1 LYHFQYGLW
10 NDSRE
15 RLHWDPTVQDIGE
28 IIANCASTHWA
39 DRKDGLIGLQLYFR
53 DARLLSATELRRVT
67 EIFTRM
73 FSDAHTKV
81 FALFLETLTELIVTH
96 KADLTDW
103 LYVLVTR
110 LLNKLGADLLGSII
124 QKVNKTLDVVRDS
137 FTYAEQ
143 SGAMFKFLV
152 DQTQTPNS
160 KVKVATMNYL
170 RTLAQL
176 MEPPEVQAMPLSSA
190 EQEMALG
197 KIITWTYE
205 PKSGEVRKAA
215 MATLVALFRL
225 NANHFSMVLHRLPKV
240 LQDNAADLV
249 AEYVMSASN
258 ATLTDSMTRSSDLT
272 SAMKPINPDNVI
284 KRRDSRDN
292 NNKDPVDD
300 SENLNPEEVHK
311 SLRSTANAIQNY
323 SFEAKSDELPSLSD
337 KMSLLDIGLNRNGS
351 SSGSNG
357 ENRSNHVTKISI
369 ERCDQNVS
377 KAGEEARKQIQE
389 IIEELQTVKSQTRST
404 ERRAC
409 MTQLMRLARD
419 GHTEVIKEK
428 FRDVLRLLLENL
440 SDQVGSTRALVFG
453 ALTEMLKQESLISS
467 FHGFCELIILK
478 VLEAHRD
485 EEKDVERAAE
495 ACAAAMAGVLPFD
508 AVIRVLNPIVK
519 TGEYPV
525 NQAAVK
531 MLTKVAEHKDSK
543 EVIIS
548 HLADVMPGL
557 LRAYD
562 NVESSVRKAS
572 VFCMVALHQLVG
584 DQLQPHLKSLNGSK
598 LKLLNLYI
606 KRAEAQSMPASPRLT
621 PP

>member
-1 LYHFQYGLW
+1 MYHFQYGLW

-225 NANHFSMVLHRLPKV
+225 NANHFSMVLHR
-240 LQDNAADLV
+240 
-249 AEYVMSASN
+249 
-258 ATLTDSMTRSSDLT
+258 
-272 SAMKPINPDNVI
+272 
-284 KRRDSRDN
+284 
-292 NNKDPVDD
+292 
-300 SENLNPEEVHK
+300 
-311 SLRSTANAIQNY
+311 
-323 SFEAKSDELPSLSD
+323 
-337 KMSLLDIGLNRNGS
+337 
-351 SSGSNG
+351 
-357 ENRSNHVTKISI
+357 
-369 ERCDQNVS
+369 
-377 KAGEEARKQIQE
+377 
-389 IIEELQTVKSQTRST
+389 
-404 ERRAC
+404 
-409 MTQLMRLARD
+409 
-419 GHTEVIKEK
+419 
-428 FRDVLRLLLENL
+428 
-440 SDQVGSTRALVFG
+440 
-453 ALTEMLKQESLISS
+453 
-467 FHGFCELIILK
+467 
-478 VLEAHRD
+478 
-485 EEKDVERAAE
+485 
-495 ACAAAMAGVLPFD
+495 
-508 AVIRVLNPIVK
+508 
-519 TGEYPV
+519 
-525 NQAAVK
+525 
-531 MLTKVAEHKDSK
+531 
-543 EVIIS
+543 
-548 HLADVMPGL
+548 
-557 LRAYD
+557 
-562 NVESSVRKAS
+562 
-572 VFCMVALHQLVG
+572 
-584 DQLQPHLKSLNGSK
+584 
-598 LKLLNLYI
+598 
-606 KRAEAQSMPASPRLT
+606 
-621 PP
+621 

>member
-1 LYHFQYGLW
+1 
-10 NDSRE
+10 
-15 RLHWDPTVQDIGE
+15 
-28 IIANCASTHWA
+28 
-39 DRKDGLIGLQLYFR
+39 
-53 DARLLSATELRRVT
+53 
-67 EIFTRM
+67 
-73 FSDAHTKV
+73 
-81 FALFLETLTELIVTH
+81 
-96 KADLTDW
+96 
-103 LYVLVTR
+103 
-110 LLNKLGADLLGSII
+110 LGADLLGSII

-143 SGAMFKFLV
+143 TSAIFKFLV

-160 KVKVATMNYL
+160 KVKVNTMNYL
-170 RTLAQL
+170 RTLTQL
-176 MEPPEVQAMPLSSA
+176 MEPSEVLTMSNLSSA

-205 PKSGEVRKAA
+205 PKSAEVRKAA
-215 MATLVALFRL
+215 MASLVALFRL
-225 NANHFSMVLHRLPKV
+225 NANHFSMILHRLPKV
-240 LQDNAADLV
+240 YQDNAADLV
-249 AEYVMSASN
+249 SDFIMSASST
-258 ATLTDSMTRSSDLT
+258 TLTDST
-272 SAMKPINPDNVI
+272 SEMPMKPINTQQQSTMQSENLTSHLS

-292 NNKDPVDD
+292 NNDSKDPVDD

-323 SFEAKSDELPSLSD
+323 SFEAKTDDLPSLAD
-337 KMSLLDIGLNRNGS
+337 KMSLLDIGAPNNVAIPVQRNNGS
-351 SSGSNG
+351 TAPM
-357 ENRSNHVTKISI
+357 VTKIPI
-369 ERCDQNVS
+369 ERVDKADDGSRKQMQDIIDELQNV
-377 KAGEEARKQIQE
+377 K
-389 IIEELQTVKSQTRST
+389 TNTRST

-409 MTQLMRLARD
+409 MTQLIRLARD
-419 GHTEVIKEK
+419 GNSVIIKEK

-440 SDQVGSTRALVFG
+440 SDEVGSTRAMVFG
-453 ALTEMLKQESLISS
+453 ALTEMLKQESLIAS
-467 FHGFCELIILK
+467 FQGFTELIILK

-485 EEKDVERAAE
+485 DEKDVERAAE
-495 ACAAAMAGVLPFD
+495 ACAAAMAGVVPSD

-531 MLTKVAEHKDSK
+531 MLTKVAEHKESK
-543 EVIIS
+543 EVVIS
-548 HLADVMPGL
+548 HLGDIMPGL

-584 DQLQPHLKSLNGSK
+584 DELQPHLSSLNGSK

-606 KRAEAQSMPASPRLT
+606 KRAEAQSTPASPRLT

>member
-1 LYHFQYGLW
+1 MQYGLW

-15 RLHWDPTVQDIGE
+15 RLHWDPAVQDIGE

-143 SGAMFKFLV
+143 TGAMFKFLV

-176 MEPPEVQAMPLSSA
+176 MEPPEVQAMTLSSA

-225 NANHFSMVLHRLPKV
+225 NANHFSMVLHR
-240 LQDNAADLV
+240 
-249 AEYVMSASN
+249 
-258 ATLTDSMTRSSDLT
+258 
-272 SAMKPINPDNVI
+272 
-284 KRRDSRDN
+284 
-292 NNKDPVDD
+292 
-300 SENLNPEEVHK
+300 
-311 SLRSTANAIQNY
+311 
-323 SFEAKSDELPSLSD
+323 
-337 KMSLLDIGLNRNGS
+337 
-351 SSGSNG
+351 
-357 ENRSNHVTKISI
+357 
-369 ERCDQNVS
+369 
-377 KAGEEARKQIQE
+377 
-389 IIEELQTVKSQTRST
+389 
-404 ERRAC
+404 
-409 MTQLMRLARD
+409 
-419 GHTEVIKEK
+419 
-428 FRDVLRLLLENL
+428 
-440 SDQVGSTRALVFG
+440 
-453 ALTEMLKQESLISS
+453 
-467 FHGFCELIILK
+467 
-478 VLEAHRD
+478 
-485 EEKDVERAAE
+485 
-495 ACAAAMAGVLPFD
+495 
-508 AVIRVLNPIVK
+508 
-519 TGEYPV
+519 
-525 NQAAVK
+525 
-531 MLTKVAEHKDSK
+531 
-543 EVIIS
+543 
-548 HLADVMPGL
+548 
-557 LRAYD
+557 
-562 NVESSVRKAS
+562 
-572 VFCMVALHQLVG
+572 
-584 DQLQPHLKSLNGSK
+584 
-598 LKLLNLYI
+598 
-606 KRAEAQSMPASPRLT
+606 
-621 PP
+621 

>member
-1 LYHFQYGLW
+1 MGVTVGASLPRPGRKNSGTPLTTPDSARSGRSRSRIGSASGVGASGALSQPGSRSTSPSSIKSYHTYFEAAGGQIPKSSPRKRSVNGPFEDGSDESETSSINSEKSFDYARRTSDYGLW

-15 RLHWDPTVQDIGE
+15 RLHWDPAVQDIGE

-143 SGAMFKFLV
+143 TGAMFKFLV

-176 MEPPEVQAMPLSSA
+176 MEPPEVQAMTLSSA
-190 EQEMALG
+190 EQEMTLG

-357 ENRSNHVTKISI
+357 ENRSNHVTKINI
-369 ERCDQNVS
+369 ERTDPNVS

-389 IIEELQTVKSQTRST
+389 IIEELQTIKTQTRST

-409 MTQLMRLARD
+409 MTQLMLKLEQPKQVRKICPCCLS
-419 GHTEVIKEK
+419 
-428 FRDVLRLLLENL
+428 LRLL
-440 SDQVGSTRALVFG
+440 R
-453 ALTEMLKQESLISS
+453 
-467 FHGFCELIILK
+467 
-478 VLEAHRD
+478 
-485 EEKDVERAAE
+485 
-495 ACAAAMAGVLPFD
+495 
-508 AVIRVLNPIVK
+508 
-519 TGEYPV
+519 
-525 NQAAVK
+525 
-531 MLTKVAEHKDSK
+531 
-543 EVIIS
+543 
-548 HLADVMPGL
+548 
-557 LRAYD
+557 
-562 NVESSVRKAS
+562 
-572 VFCMVALHQLVG
+572 
-584 DQLQPHLKSLNGSK
+584 
-598 LKLLNLYI
+598 
-606 KRAEAQSMPASPRLT
+606 
-621 PP
+621 

>member
-1 LYHFQYGLW
+1 MQYGLW

-15 RLHWDPTVQDIGE
+15 RLHWDPAVQDIGE

-143 SGAMFKFLV
+143 TGAMFKFLV

-176 MEPPEVQAMPLSSA
+176 MEPPEVQAMTLSSA

-337 KMSLLDIGLNRNGS
+337 KMSLLDIGINRNGS

-357 ENRSNHVTKISI
+357 ENRSNHVTKINI
-369 ERCDQNVS
+369 ERTDQNVS
-377 KAGEEARKQIQE
+377 KAGK
-389 IIEELQTVKSQTRST
+389 T
-404 ERRAC
+404 
-409 MTQLMRLARD
+409 
-419 GHTEVIKEK
+419 
-428 FRDVLRLLLENL
+428 
-440 SDQVGSTRALVFG
+440 
-453 ALTEMLKQESLISS
+453 
-467 FHGFCELIILK
+467 
-478 VLEAHRD
+478 
-485 EEKDVERAAE
+485 
-495 ACAAAMAGVLPFD
+495 
-508 AVIRVLNPIVK
+508 IVK
-519 TGEYPV
+519 
-525 NQAAVK
+525 
-531 MLTKVAEHKDSK
+531 
-543 EVIIS
+543 
-548 HLADVMPGL
+548 L
-557 LRAYD
+557 LI
-562 NVESSVRKAS
+562 
-572 VFCMVALHQLVG
+572 L
-584 DQLQPHLKSLNGSK
+584 
-598 LKLLNLYI
+598 
-606 KRAEAQSMPASPRLT
+606 
-621 PP
+621 